1 MLKKLL
7 ETLARNLN
15 ECKIPYMI
23 IGGQAV
29 LVHGEPRLTK
39 DIDLT
44 LGIAPADWRQIQP
57 IIDSLG
63 LKILV
68 DNPDQ
73 FVTDTFVLPT
83 EDPISGFRVDFIFS
97 ITPYEQ
103 EAIQRATL
111 KKIGKTNVR
120 FASVEDLIIHK
131 IFAGRPRDIED
142 VKHILLKNPD
152 FDREYVLRWLKEFD
166 RSLSQNFTSQ
176 FLTILKNIGMK

>member
-1 MLKKLL
+1 MLEKLL
-7 ETLARNLN
+7 ETLARNLTDY
-15 ECKIPYMI
+15 KITYMI

-39 DIDLT
+39 GIDLT
-44 LGIAPADWRQIQP
+44 LGIAPDDWRKIQP
-57 IIDSLG
+57 VIESLG
-63 LKILV
+63 LKVLV

-73 FVTDTFVLPT
+73 FVTETFILPT
-83 EDPISGFRVDFIFS
+83 EDPKSGFRVDFIFS

-103 EAIQRATL
+103 EAIRRAISI
-111 KKIGKTNVR
+111 KIGKTKVR

-142 VKHILLKNPD
+142 VKHILLKNPG
-152 FDREYVLRWLKEFD
+152 FDKQYVLQQLKDFD

-176 FLTILKNIGMK
+176 FRSILENLDQK

>member
-1 MLKKLL
+1 MLEKLL

-15 ECKIPYMI
+15 DRRIPYMI

-39 DIDLT
+39 DIDIT
-44 LGIAPADWRQIQP
+44 LGIAPDDWRKIQP
-57 IIDSLG
+57 VIESVG

-83 EDPISGFRVDFIFS
+83 EDPVSVFRVDFIFS
-97 ITPYEQ
+97 ITPYER
-103 EAIQRATL
+103 EAIQRANSV
-111 KKIGKTNVR
+111 KIGKTKVR
-120 FASVEDLIIHK
+120 FANVEDLIIHK

-142 VKHILLKNPD
+142 VKHIILKNPG
-152 FDREYVLRWLKEFD
+152 FDKEYVLRWLKDFD